1 MRKRVLLAALVVA
14 LATGAIVAGC
24 GAQGNDFE
32 SADTVTGKRLFTEK
46 CGGCHVLADAGTN
59 GQIGPNLDD
68 GLGYAKEQGF
78 EESTLYEVVR
88 KQIEIPN
95 ENGQMPANI
104 VTGDDA
110 VDVAAYVAEAA
121 KPEGAAK

>member
-1 MRKRVLLAALVVA
+1 VRKRLLLAAVVA
-14 LATGAIVAGC
+14 LTTGALIAGC

-59 GQIGPNLDD
+59 GQIGPNLDN

-88 KQIEIPN
+88 EQIEIPN
-95 ENGQMPANI
+95 ENGQMPANL
-104 VTGDDA
+104 VTGNDA
-110 VDVAAYVAEAA
+110 VDVAAYVAEAV
-121 KPEGAAK
+121 KPEGAGK

>member
-1 MRKRVLLAALVVA
+1 VRKRLLLAAVA
-14 LATGAIVAGC
+14 ALTTGALIAGC

-78 EESTLYEVVR
+78 KESTLYEVVR

-95 ENGQMPANI
+95 ENGQMPANL
-104 VTGDDA
+104 VTGNDA
-110 VDVAAYVAEAA
+110 VDVAAYVAEAV
-121 KPEGAAK
+121 KPEGAGK

>member
-1 MRKRVLLAALVVA
+1 MRKRLLLAAVVA
-14 LATGAIVAGC
+14 LTTGALVAGC

-59 GQIGPNLDD
+59 GQVGPNLDD

-95 ENGQMPANI
+95 ENGQMPANL

-110 VDVAAYVAEAA
+110 VDVAAYVAGAA
-121 KPEGAAK
+121 KPEGAGK

>member
-1 MRKRVLLAALVVA
+1 VRKPALLAALAA
-14 LATGAIVAGC
+14 LATAAILAGC

-59 GQIGPNLDD
+59 GQIGPNLDN
-68 GLGYAKEQGF
+68 GLGYAKDQGF

-121 KPEGAAK
+121 KPEGAGK

>member
-1 MRKRVLLAALVVA
+1 VRKRLLLVAVVA
-14 LATGAIVAGC
+14 LTTGALVAGC

-78 EESTLYEVVR
+78 KESTLYEVVR

-95 ENGQMPANI
+95 ENGQMPPNL
-104 VTGDDA
+104 VTGNDA
-110 VDVAAYVAEAA
+110 VDVAAYVAEAV
-121 KPEGAAK
+121 KPEGAGK